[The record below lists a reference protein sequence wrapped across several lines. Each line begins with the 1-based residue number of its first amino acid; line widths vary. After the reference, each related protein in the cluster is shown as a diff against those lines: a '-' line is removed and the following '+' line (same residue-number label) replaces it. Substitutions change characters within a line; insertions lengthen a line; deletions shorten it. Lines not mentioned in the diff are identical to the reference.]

1 MRPFIHNQ
9 KRFTEREFSEM
20 TSSTALTTTNHLNII
35 PGADATPCPPVNPYR
50 RFFSFFQAAKS
61 VMRHIANLPGYQT
74 PEQHTRHNYKAG
86 LRVFLDY
93 IADRLPT
100 EDIMVGFISYLKNT
114 RGVCSSTINT
124 NYLPPARLFCE
135 ALAKQPLRFENA
147 DDARLLFELSVALP
161 EWRERIRNAATIKGP
176 APDQTTNIP
185 AAYNPKFNR
194 LTQGQVNACLRSID
208 REKLSGLRDYALLH
222 LMFASG
228 LRLSETMRTTLNSIT
243 PHEGIYL
250 VTVRGKRSNYDPV
263 PIPAATYRHIM
274 NYVNVYNSDLAPDDP
289 RRITGDTPL
298 WQSLLGANKI
308 MPVDHPHYRPD
319 GMSRKGISA
328 IIARRTENVT
338 GTRLAAHDTR
348 RTCATILYEAGM
360 PLHELSALLRHK
372 DIATTLKYL
381 GLNPLKYDTRVSSRW
396 VTFE

>member
-1 MRPFIHNQ
+1 
-9 KRFTEREFSEM
+9 
-20 TSSTALTTTNHLNII
+20 
-35 PGADATPCPPVNPYR
+35 
-50 RFFSFFQAAKS
+50 
-61 VMRHIANLPGYQT
+61 
-74 PEQHTRHNYKAG
+74 
-86 LRVFLDY
+86 
-93 IADRLPT
+93 
-100 EDIMVGFISYLKNT
+100 
-114 RGVCSSTINT
+114 
-124 NYLPPARLFCE
+124 
-135 ALAKQPLRFENA
+135 
-147 DDARLLFELSVALP
+147 
-161 EWRERIRNAATIKGP
+161 
-176 APDQTTNIP
+176 
-185 AAYNPKFNR
+185 
-194 LTQGQVNACLRSID
+194 
-208 REKLSGLRDYALLH
+208 
-222 LMFASG
+222 
-228 LRLSETMRTTLNSIT
+228 
-243 PHEGIYL
+243 
-250 VTVRGKRSNYDPV
+250 
-263 PIPAATYRHIM
+263 M